1 MTLTIAEYAASQGI
15 SQQRARELARA
26 GKIAARRTG
35 RAWEINTEASPPR
48 FARRPLSA
56 QSIDDLLAVIADM
69 NLDSVTGVRKQRAA
83 DRLRRLRASESPAA
97 LLAQWAG
104 RTPQQPA
111 RAHQRAI
118 LRAAQL
124 GRDDYLKL
132 VLAEVDSDDLSD
144 PQLLKKRLRDAMQ
157 VNQLRADTLA
167 ERAGVPAADVQQLL
181 SRGRLK
187 NYGRTAR
194 ILRTAGLKPGAV
206 PR

>member
-1 MTLTIAEYAASQGI
+1 MALTIAEYAASQGI

>member
-1 MTLTIAEYAASQGI
+1 MTLTIAEYAESEGI

-35 RAWEINTEASPPR
+35 RAWEIDTEASPPR
-48 FARRPLSA
+48 FTHRPLSA
-56 QSIDDLLAVIADM
+56 QSLNDLLTVIADM

-83 DRLRRLRASESPAA
+83 DRLRGLRALEHPAA

-104 RTPQQPA
+104 RTPERPA

-132 VLAEVDSDDLSD
+132 VLAEVDSDDLTD
-144 PQLLKKRLRDAMQ
+144 PKLLKKRLRDAMQ

-167 ERAGVPAADVQQLL
+167 ERAGATTEDVKQLL

-194 ILRTAGLKPGAV
+194 ILRTAGLRPGAV

>member
-1 MTLTIAEYAASQGI
+1 
-15 SQQRARELARA
+15 
-26 GKIAARRTG
+26 
-35 RAWEINTEASPPR
+35 
-48 FARRPLSA
+48 
-56 QSIDDLLAVIADM
+56 LLVVIADM
-69 NLDSVTGVRKQRAA
+69 NLDSVEGVRKQRAA
-83 DRLRRLRASESPAA
+83 ERLRGLRSSEHPAT

-104 RTPQQPA
+104 RNPERPA

-118 LRAAQL
+118 LQAAQL
-124 GRDDYLKL
+124 GRDDYLRL

-144 PQLLKKRLRDAMQ
+144 PDLLKKRLRDAMQ
-157 VNQLRADTLA
+157 VNQLRADVLA
-167 ERAGVPAADVQQLL
+167 ERAGAPTEDVKQLL